1 MAKRKGRTA
10 RPAHTAAIQATPQ
23 GGGMEAFSFGDP
35 VPVMDGR
42 ELMDYA
48 ETWLNGKW
56 YEPPMSWEGLAR
68 SFRASTHHS
77 SALYFKR
84 NVLASTFIPHKLLDR
99 ATFSKWALDFLTFGN
114 AYLERRPNMLGDNLG
129 LDHSLAK
136 YVRRGADL
144 DAYFYVHGFKT
155 EHEFKKGSVFHLMEC
170 DINQEIYG
178 LPEYLATLQ
187 AAWLNESATL
197 FRRKYFQNGSHAGF
211 IMYITDAAH
220 QQADV
225 DSIREALK
233 QSKGPGNFKN
243 LFMYAPNGKKDGI
256 QIIPVGEVAAKD
268 DFLNIKNVSR
278 DDVLA
283 AHRIPPQLM
292 GIVPGNTGGF
302 GAILPAAQ
310 VFARNEI
317 EPLQAKFRELN
328 DWLGQE
334 VVRFEPY
341 VVGVTEEK
349 AVATK

>member
-1 MAKRKGRTA
+1 MAKRKGRAA
-10 RPAHTAAIQATPQ
+10 RPAPMAAMQAAPL

-99 ATFSKWALDFLTFGN
+99 ATFRKWALDFLTFGN
-114 AYLERRPNMLGDNLG
+114 AYLERRPNMLGGNLG

-349 AVATK
+349 AAATK

>member
-1 MAKRKGRTA
+1 MAKRKGRAA
-10 RPAHTAAIQATPQ
+10 RPAPMAAMQAAPQ

-56 YEPPMSWEGLAR
+56 YEPPTSWEGLAR

-144 DAYFYVHGFKT
+144 DSYFYVHGFKT

-256 QIIPVGEVAAKD
+256 SLIPIGEAAAKD
-268 DFLNIKNVSR
+268 EFFNIKNVSR
-278 DDVLA
+278 DDQLA

>member
-10 RPAHTAAIQATPQ
+10 RPAHTAAMQAAPQ

-56 YEPPMSWEGLAR
+56 YEPPTSWEGLAR

-211 IMYITDAAH
+211 IMYITDPAH

-233 QSKGPGNFKN
+233 QSKGPGNFRN

-268 DFLNIKNVSR
+268 DFINIKNVSR

-302 GAILPAAQ
+302 GAIKPAAE

-341 VVGVTEEK
+341 VVGVTEDKEG
-349 AVATK
+349 ATK

>member
-1 MAKRKGRTA
+1 MAKRKGRAA
-10 RPAHTAAIQATPQ
+10 RPAPMAAMQAAPQ

-302 GAILPAAQ
+302 GAILPAAR

>member
-1 MAKRKGRTA
+1 MAKRKGRAA
-10 RPAHTAAIQATPQ
+10 RPAPMAAMQAAPL

-99 ATFSKWALDFLTFGN
+99 ATFRKWALDFLTFGN

>member
-1 MAKRKGRTA
+1 
-10 RPAHTAAIQATPQ
+10 
-23 GGGMEAFSFGDP
+23 MEAFSFGDP

-99 ATFSKWALDFLTFGN
+99 ATFRKWALDFLTFGN
-114 AYLERRPNMLGDNLG
+114 AYLERRPNMLGGNLG

-341 VVGVTEEK
+341 VVGVTEDKEGAAK
-349 AVATK
+349 

>member
-10 RPAHTAAIQATPQ
+10 RPAHTAAMQAAPQ

-56 YEPPMSWEGLAR
+56 YEPPTSWEGLAR

-349 AVATK
+349 AAATK

>member
-10 RPAHTAAIQATPQ
+10 RPAHTAAMQAAPQ

-114 AYLERRPNMLGDNLG
+114 AYLERRPNMLGGNLG

-349 AVATK
+349 AAATK

>member
-1 MAKRKGRTA
+1 MAKRKGRAA
-10 RPAHTAAIQATPQ
+10 RPAPMAAMQAAPL

-99 ATFSKWALDFLTFGN
+99 ATFRKWALDFLTFGN
-114 AYLERRPNMLGDNLG
+114 AYLERRPNMLGGNLG

-349 AVATK
+349 ADATK

>member
-1 MAKRKGRTA
+1 MAKRKGRAA
-10 RPAHTAAIQATPQ
+10 RPAPMAAMQAAPQ

-56 YEPPMSWEGLAR
+56 YEPPTSWEGLAR

-99 ATFSKWALDFLTFGN
+99 ATFRKWALDFLTFGN

-349 AVATK
+349 AAATK